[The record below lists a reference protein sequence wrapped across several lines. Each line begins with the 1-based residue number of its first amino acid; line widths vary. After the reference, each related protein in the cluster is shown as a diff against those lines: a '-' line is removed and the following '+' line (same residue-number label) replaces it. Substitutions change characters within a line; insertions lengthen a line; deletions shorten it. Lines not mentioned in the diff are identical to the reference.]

1 MQDKGLS
8 QWHWLMIGL
17 VMGALAAYV
26 RVQFSS
32 VGSAEMRPGIK
43 PAQFMALAAMQ
54 EASPGKPLLRNL
66 VIYPAEANKNYVT
79 GETDFAANARFQFN
93 APRPFVVGG
102 ITSSD
107 IRQFLRDRYPHVS
120 FRYAW
125 WASPRAQAPLWALGT
140 FVLIGIVW
148 PTVHRA
154 RFGESKEPDGAD
166 GRTGSSSTSPAP
178 AVVPMSNAAELDDL
192 VAAMSADTSAVAPT
206 GTSAQ
211 AAEPVVKL
219 DATPLAAV
227 ESEPQ
232 VAKQYRGEFYPV
244 SRDKSRTQRES

>member
-1 MQDKGLS
+1 MQNKGLS

-43 PAQFMALAAMQ
+43 APQFMALAAMQ

-79 GETDFAANARFQFN
+79 GETDFGANARFQFN
-93 APRPFVVGG
+93 ASRPFVVGG

-107 IRQFLRDRYPHVS
+107 IRQFLREHYPHVS

-154 RFGESKEPDGAD
+154 RFGESKEPEVGD
-166 GRTGSSSTSPAP
+166 GRTTSSSTSPAL
-178 AVVPMSNAAELDDL
+178 ADVPMSDTAELDAL
-192 VAAMSADTSAVAPT
+192 VAAMSADASAIAPS
-206 GTSAQ
+206 GTSVQ
-211 AAEPVVKL
+211 VAEPIMKL
-219 DATPLAAV
+219 DTTPLAAV
-227 ESEPQ
+227 ESEPEE
-232 VAKQYRGEFYPV
+232 AKQYRGEFYPV
-244 SRDKSRTQRES
+244 SRDKSQKQRES